1 MKMINFTDDAF
12 KEINRLFKR
21 IQDPGMAIRLTAKGE
36 SYCSNLITLT
46 FDSSIGN
53 NDKILNVSGIN
64 VVVNKKSYVKL
75 QNVRI
80 DYSNDFLSSGFKCT
94 IPDKNI
100 NCDCHL

>member
-1 MKMINFTDDAF
+1 MINFTDNAI

-21 IQDPGMAIRLTAKGE
+21 IQDPKMAIRLTVKDE

-53 NDKILNVSGIN
+53 FDKTFNINGIK
-64 VVVNKKSYVKL
+64 VVVNRKIYVKL
-75 QNVRI
+75 QNVII
-80 DYSNDFLSSGFKCT
+80 DYTNDLLARGFKFSV
-94 IPDKNI
+94 PDKSK